1 MQGED
6 EHMLRLSSFRFK
18 LTRESKAFLLE
29 IKALLNKIL
38 SQKAHEV
45 KLCRQQLDEIA
56 QFLVFASRIADAPPE
71 ERYNDEPQRSHSA
84 RRRTSPH
91 SAAPRIQSGGTTP
104 SAHQRAASE
113 PLHSGPLRHP
123 PVSIHYPQQP
133 QNRPQ
138 QQLPQSQSPQTY
150 RPPHARRDSAESAP
164 QWGETGIGQKRH
176 YPQAQHRGDGRRGS
190 EGRGNTRW
198 H

>member
-1 MQGED
+1 MQEED
-6 EHMLRLSSFRFK
+6 EHILRLSSYRFK

-29 IKALLNKIL
+29 IKALLNRIL

-56 QFLVFASRIADAPPE
+56 QFLVFASRIADSPPE
-71 ERYNDEPQRSHSA
+71 ERYNDERSHSP

-91 SAAPRIQSGGTTP
+91 SAALPIHSGAPTHP
-104 SAHQRAASE
+104 AHQRAASA
-113 PLHSGPLRHP
+113 PLHP

-133 QNRPQ
+133 QHQPQ
-138 QQLPQSQSPQTY
+138 QQLPQSQLPQTY
-150 RPPHARRDSAESAP
+150 RPPHARRDSADSAP
-164 QWGETGIGQKRH
+164 QWKETGRGQKRH
-176 YPQAQHRGDGRRGS
+176 YPQAQHRGDGRRGGS